1 MKEFVKSGQRDS
13 ISIAGLIGAALLLI
27 PIVALLWYGFVIF
40 HSFNVLGSTLIKAIE
55 LTVIASAMS
64 AAIVFLVFTPLSY
77 ELARRKHSVL
87 DMITDI
93 PASIPHPVVGIAILI
108 LGSPITP
115 VGRFLS
121 SIGINFFD
129 TILGMTVA
137 LSFVSAPIYI
147 RAAQSLFTAAPV
159 DQEIYARTL
168 GISRIKTLYYILIP
182 REARGFLS
190 ASLTSMSRAMSE
202 FGSIAIVSY
211 YIAGGYFS
219 GVRPASVLIWEYY
232 GYAGPAVAITAAAI
246 LIVVSMAILFAI
258 KMLPLPTQR
267 NNYRL

>member
-1 MKEFVKSGQRDS
+1 MRQGLISGQKDS
-13 ISIAGLIGAALLLI
+13 ISIASMIGAALLLV
-27 PIVALLWYGFVIF
+27 PIIILLWYGFAVF
-40 HSFNVLGSTLIKAIE
+40 HSYTVLGSTLERAIE
-55 LTVIASAMS
+55 LTVVASAMS
-64 AAIVFLVFTPLSY
+64 AAIVFLLFTPLSY

-121 SIGINFFD
+121 SMGINFFD

-147 RAAQSLFTAAPV
+147 RAAQSLFSSAPM
-159 DQEIYARTL
+159 DQEVYARTL
-168 GISRIKTLYYILIP
+168 GISRMRTLYYILIP

-211 YIAGGYFS
+211 YIAGGYFG

-258 KMLPLPTQR
+258 KILPLPTQR